1 MSNKQ
6 AAALRTNP
14 QLRIYDNPQQFVT
27 CCYDQSKA
35 LCHPARQITTSQ
47 HRSPDVSHC
56 QPGCGNIARTDQ
68 NVHQIRDAITKHQAE
83 IDSATTPIPLRG
95 RLEQRITALQGIVDD
110 HQNQRKRESS

>member
-6 AAALRTNP
+6 AAALRANP

-35 LCHPARQITTSQ
+35 LCHPDRQVTTSQ

-68 NVHQIRDAITKHQAE
+68 NIAQIVDTVTQHQAE
-83 IDSATTPIPLRG
+83 IASPTTPIPLRG
-95 RLEQRITALQGIVDD
+95 RLEQRITALQAIVDEHHD
-110 HQNQRKRESS
+110 AKELS